1 MSTSADK
8 KPKRKRPGGRELSLT
23 LRFVAP
29 LVRNASR
36 LLFKEKFRNRE
47 LIPATGPALLVLNHV
62 SVVDPLAVASYVWS
76 AGRLPRFMIK
86 DGVFKAP
93 VVGAAMRHC
102 KQIEVARGS
111 ANALKSIDDAVSILQ
126 EGGVVVVYPEGTVTR
141 NDSFWP
147 MRSKTG
153 VARIARAAPDAP
165 VITLSQWGAQDTWN
179 YHTRKKSIFPR
190 KKVTIVAHGELD
202 LTAERALPNS
212 ESYRRMTDRMM
223 NDIAA
228 GVGELRGETP
238 PPDLFADG
246 KSDAS

>member
-1 MSTSADK
+1 MSTSAEK

-29 LVRNASR
+29 LVRSASR

-47 LIPATGPALLVLNHV
+47 LIPATGPALLVINHV

-86 DGVFKAP
+86 DGVFKVP
-93 VVGAAMRHC
+93 VVGAVMRHC

-111 ANALKSIDDAVSILQ
+111 ANALKSIEDAVSILH

-141 NDSFWP
+141 NASFWP

-153 VARIARAAPDAP
+153 VARIARAAPNVP

-179 YHTRKKSIFPR
+179 YHTRKKDLFPR
-190 KKVTIVAHGELD
+190 KKVTIVAHRELD
-202 LTAERALPNS
+202 LSAERALPES
-212 ESYRRMTDRMM
+212 ESFRLMTDRMM

-238 PPDLFADG
+238 PPDLFSSG
-246 KSDAS
+246 KGSAS